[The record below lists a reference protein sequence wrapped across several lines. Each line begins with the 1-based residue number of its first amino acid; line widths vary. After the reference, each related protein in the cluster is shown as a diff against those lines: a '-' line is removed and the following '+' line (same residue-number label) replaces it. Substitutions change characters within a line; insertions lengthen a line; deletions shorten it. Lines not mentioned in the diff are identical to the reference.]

1 LNNLSNRLTEMSR
14 WKDSLTVIQEG
25 VDVYRDL
32 ATTNAAVYLPKLAG
46 ALNNMSIKLGPLCRP
61 YHALIASEEAVE
73 ISRSGLASGVNSAAY
88 LPTVAAGLNNVS
100 MWLGMSGHRDE
111 ALAAVTEYV
120 DIYHRLAETN
130 PSIYLPILVG
140 ALNHLSRR
148 LDEVGRH
155 DDAAATRAEAEELR
169 TQVRT

>member
-1 LNNLSNRLTEMSR
+1 
-14 WKDSLTVIQEG
+14 
-25 VDVYRDL
+25 
-32 ATTNAAVYLPKLAG
+32 
-46 ALNNMSIKLGPLCRP
+46 
-61 YHALIASEEAVE
+61 
-73 ISRSGLASGVNSAAY
+73 
-88 LPTVAAGLNNVS
+88 
-100 MWLGMSGHRDE
+100 LGMSGHRDE

-140 ALNHLSRR
+140 ALNHPSRR